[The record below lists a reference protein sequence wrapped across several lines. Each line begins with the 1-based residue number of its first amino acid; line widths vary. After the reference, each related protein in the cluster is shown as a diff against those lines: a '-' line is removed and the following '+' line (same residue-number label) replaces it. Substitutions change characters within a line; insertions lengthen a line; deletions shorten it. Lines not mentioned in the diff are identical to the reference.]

1 MAPSAST
8 HVLPSLREAK
18 ASSLGSKYSSFIV
31 VAVSLMLV
39 ALVYVGSHI
48 RMTQLEYEIA
58 AALHTKERMLEQQKN
73 LKLEFATLKTP
84 QRIEMIAMKKLQMVY
99 PGNEQ
104 LIVLK
109 ATEK

>member
-1 MAPSAST
+1 MAQMTGT
-8 HVLPSLREAK
+8 HVLPGVREVK
-18 ASSLGSKYSSFIV
+18 SSSLGKKYPGFIV

-39 ALVYVGSHI
+39 ALIYVGSHI

-58 AALHTKERMLEQQKN
+58 AALNMKEKLLEEQNQ

-84 QRIEMIAMKKLQMVY
+84 KRIEGIAMKKLQMVY

-104 LIVLK
+104 LIVLR

>member
-1 MAPSAST
+1 MAQSVGT
-8 HVLPSLREAK
+8 HVLPAAREAK
-18 ASSLGSKYSSFIV
+18 ASSLGKKYPSFIV

-39 ALVYVGSHI
+39 ALIYVGSHI

-58 AALHTKERMLEQQKN
+58 AALNVKEKMLEEQKR

-84 QRIEMIAMKKLQMVY
+84 QRIEGIAMKKLQMVY